1 MLALVHVYI
10 GYFVYL
16 RSTYANQILLEV
28 PVDLQTSVYF
38 EDCLCSYITIYILN
52 LCYSNIC
59 YYFSGNPLC
68 PVSSFKKYLSKLH
81 PSKNDMW
88 QKPRDSF
95 EEDSI
100 WYCNAALGK
109 NTIANMMSEI

>member
-10 GYFVYL
+10 GYFVKYL

-28 PVDLQTSVYF
+28 PVDLQTRAYF

-59 YYFSGNPLC
+59 YYFTQ
-68 PVSSFKKYLSKLH
+68 V
-81 PSKNDMW
+81 
-88 QKPRDSF
+88 
-95 EEDSI
+95 
-100 WYCNAALGK
+100 A
-109 NTIANMMSEI
+109 